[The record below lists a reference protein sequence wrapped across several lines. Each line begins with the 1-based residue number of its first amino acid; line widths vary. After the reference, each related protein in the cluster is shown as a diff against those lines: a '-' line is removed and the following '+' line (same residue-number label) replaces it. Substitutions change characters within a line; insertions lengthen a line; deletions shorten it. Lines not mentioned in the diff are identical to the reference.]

1 MTARQ
6 RMPASLAARRTA
18 CAWLPPELRTT
29 PSVPSGSRATA
40 FVAPRNLKLP
50 VRCRHS
56 GLSQI
61 SRPQASSSASTRT
74 GARRQTRPPMRVRAP
89 ARSGPSAKAEVPL
102 EEARDLRVAVEPV
115 AQPGDAVSFI
125 LVAKI
130 GDLAPALAQRL
141 HHLLG
146 LADRHPRVVGAVHDQ
161 QRAADAVDLVDGR
174 D

>member
-29 PSVPSGSRATA
+29 PSVPAGSRKTA

-61 SRPQASSSASTRT
+61 SRPQASSSASMCST
-74 GARRQTRPPMRVRAP
+74 GVRQTRPSTRVGAP
-89 ARSGPSAKAEVPL
+89 AGAGPAAKAEVPF
-102 EEARDLRVAVEPV
+102 EEARDLGVAVEPV
-115 AQPGDAVSFI
+115 REPGDAVSLI